1 MEVIAMANGQTTT
14 PRSSRKPTKAEF
26 NAFMCKVL
34 DPLPD
39 AETNDKEIARLT
51 QRANQEK
58 KKRDDAVWHKGLLR
72 VMLAKALSDHYH
84 FWDYAARLYPD
95 DFDMPDKKARG
106 DADRAYLSAIDCQFQ
121 IPARKVGHL
130 RWKQEH
136 ARVTLSTPGF
146 DVSHRHRIV
155 AEDEARLAPAARKGA

>member
-1 MEVIAMANGQTTT
+1 MANGQTNTA
-14 PRSSRKPTKAEF
+14 RGSRKPTKAEF

-51 QRANQEK
+51 RRANREQKE
-58 KKRDDAVWHKGLLR
+58 RDDAVWHKGLLR
-72 VMLAKALSDHYH
+72 VEEAKALSHHYNY
-84 FWDYAARLYPD
+84 WDYAARRYPD
-95 DFDMPDKKARG
+95 DFSMPDKMARNE
-106 DADRAYLSAIDCQFQ
+106 ADRAYLSAIDCQFQ
-121 IPARKVGHL
+121 IPALLVGHL

-136 ARVTLSTPGF
+136 VRVTLNSPGF

-155 AEDEARLAPAARKGA
+155 AEDEARLAAATPKRA